1 MRIKEGEAILCGMA
15 GNPIRAPRGTRDFL
29 PEDLTLV
36 RLMEQTA
43 RDLALA
49 GGFLEIRTPFFEET
63 TLFTRSL
70 GDTSDVV
77 AKEMFTVPRRG
88 ESKGPGLTFRP
99 EGTAGAARAYV
110 SQGLS
115 GRAPFQKW
123 FYLGPMFRY
132 ERPQKGRERQFTQF
146 GIEVFGTQSPMMDA
160 EIIHLATRFF
170 EELGFGAELEVRVN
184 TMGDLADR
192 DRWRQ
197 QLTAFFLP
205 GLGNR
210 CSDCQDR
217 ATRNVFRLL
226 DCKSSTCQ
234 EANQG
239 APSLWDTLGDEA
251 KAHHEAV
258 TAALRTL
265 GREPQLDT
273 GIVRGLDYYT
283 RTVFEVHC
291 PTLGAR
297 SALCGGGR
305 YDGLVEEVGGVPTP
319 AVGFAI
325 GFTPTEIAMTE
336 LGLPAA
342 EKLAQLKRFDQPQV
356 YVVAVT
362 ADDRPHVLQLADS
375 LRREN
380 LGRVD
385 LDYRDKSLK
394 SQFKEAGKSG
404 SRTCVVLGP
413 DEREAGVAVLRNME
427 TREETPVPLAEL
439 PERIRQQLQ
448 S

>member
-1 MRIKEGEAILCGMA
+1 
-15 GNPIRAPRGTRDFL
+15 
-29 PEDLTLV
+29 
-36 RLMEQTA
+36 
-43 RDLALA
+43 
-49 GGFLEIRTPFFEET
+49 
-63 TLFTRSL
+63 
-70 GDTSDVV
+70 
-77 AKEMFTVPRRG
+77 
-88 ESKGPGLTFRP
+88 
-99 EGTAGAARAYV
+99 
-110 SQGLS
+110 
-115 GRAPFQKW
+115 
-123 FYLGPMFRY
+123 
-132 ERPQKGRERQFTQF
+132 
-146 GIEVFGTQSPMMDA
+146 
-160 EIIHLATRFF
+160 
-170 EELGFGAELEVRVN
+170 
-184 TMGDLADR
+184 
-192 DRWRQ
+192 
-197 QLTAFFLP
+197 
-205 GLGNR
+205 
-210 CSDCQDR
+210 
-217 ATRNVFRLL
+217 
-226 DCKSSTCQ
+226 
-234 EANQG
+234 
-239 APSLWDTLGDEA
+239 
-251 KAHHEAV
+251 
-258 TAALRTL
+258 
-265 GREPQLDT
+265 
-273 GIVRGLDYYT
+273 LDYYT

-325 GFTPTEIAMTE
+325 GFTPTEIAMRE

-342 EKLAQLKRFDQPQV
+342 EKLTQLKRFDQPQV

-394 SQFKEAGKSG
+394 AQFKEAGKSG